1 MKRLIFAAFSF
12 AIVLLAGCGNETSK
26 DSGTEGLTALE
37 NGRYSGG
44 VFRMN
49 EVEYYR
55 SLYPLNV
62 TEVTSHRITN
72 QIYEGLVQFSQT
84 DLSIIPAIAERWE
97 IDSTATQFT
106 FYLRKGVKYHD
117 DPCFADGKGRT
128 VTANDF
134 KYCFTKLCEADVNN
148 QGAWVFENKVKG
160 CKEYLASTMSGTP
173 LPEGVAG
180 VVVLD
185 DYTLKI
191 ELEKP
196 FAGFLN
202 MLALPFTAVFPKEAV
217 EKYGN
222 DMRYKTVGT
231 GPFYIKAQQDDN
243 NVILAKNPDYWGK
256 DENGN
261 QLPYMDGIKV
271 TFIKD
276 RKTEL
281 LEFNQ
286 GNVDLMYRL
295 PLEMTEEIV
304 TKDDKLTSAYAQF
317 QIQVMPSLAVQ
328 YYGFQ
333 HRSNLFNNIDLRKAF
348 NYAIDRKKI
357 VDYTLRGSGI
367 AGNYG
372 IVPPG
377 IPGYDSKVIRGYSF
391 DPAKAR
397 EHLAKAGYPDGK
409 GFPELNLQI
418 NSGGGTNEQVAEAV
432 QKMLKEVLN
441 IDVSITAMPFAQHLE
456 NLETGKA
463 QFWRSGW
470 IADYPDPENFLN
482 LFWSAHIPPK
492 LEDKSYLNSVRY
504 TSGQYD
510 ALFEQALRTTDADER
525 NLLYMKAE
533 QIMMDDAAIIPIYYY
548 KDHRLLQADIRNFP
562 QNAME
567 YRNFREVYFV
577 PTQE

>member
-1 MKRLIFAAFSF
+1 MKRILLALTTLIA
-12 AIVLLAGCGNETSK
+12 LLIAGCGGGDTK
-26 DSGTEGLTALE
+26 KPGTEGLQKLE
-37 NGRYSGG
+37 NERYTGG

-72 QIYEGLVQFSQT
+72 QIYEGLVQFDQN
-84 DLSIIPAIAERWE
+84 DLSIVPAIAESWE
-97 IDSTATQFT
+97 VDSLATT
-106 FYLRKGVKYHD
+106 FVFKLRKGVKYHD
-117 DPCFADGKGRT
+117 DECFADGKGRE

-160 CKEYLASTMSGTP
+160 CKEYLASTASGEP
-173 LPEGVAG
+173 LPEGVTG
-180 VVVLD
+180 VTVID

-202 MLALPFTAVFPKEAV
+202 LLALPFTAVFPKEAV

-243 NVILAKNPDYWGK
+243 NVILAKNPNYWGK
-256 DENGN
+256 DADGN

-286 GNVDLMYRL
+286 GNVDMMYRL

-304 TKDDKLTSAYAQF
+304 TKEDKLTDAYKQY
-317 QIQVMPSLAVQ
+317 QLQVMPSLSVQ

-333 HRSNLFNNIDLRKAF
+333 HKGDLFNNKDLRKAF
-348 NYAIDRKKI
+348 NYAVDREKI
-357 VDYTLRGSGI
+357 VDYTLKGAGI
-367 AGNYG
+367 AGHYG

-377 IPGYDSKVIRGYSF
+377 IPGYDAEIIRGYTF
-391 DPAKAR
+391 DPVKAR
-397 EHLAKAGYPDGK
+397 EHLSKAGYPNGE
-409 GFPELNLQI
+409 GFPELTLQI

-441 IDVSITAMPFAQHLE
+441 IEVSIAAMPFAQHLE

-463 QFWRSGW
+463 QFWRAGW

-482 LFWSAHIPPK
+482 LYWSVHIP
-492 LEDKSYLNSVRY
+492 ETMEEKSYLNSVRY
-504 TSGQYD
+504 ENPQYD
-510 ALFEQALRTTDADER
+510 AVFSQALQTTDEDER
-525 NLLYMKAE
+525 NLLYLKAE